1 MSAPTLQPHE
11 ESGVDAL
18 SLSHVQQPALP
29 LRVLLVGRDM
39 GTLSMLAQILT
50 RQGRQAMAARDPGE
64 AAGLL
69 SGQMPD
75 IAIVDVATQD
85 ADELTY
91 LAELRRRYNDLGII
105 VTAGDDSVAL
115 AEKAVVA
122 GADHILA
129 KPIQPWALQ
138 LAVDKLAELR
148 EQRQR
153 VLSLQRELTFSVRD
167 AAFPD
172 IVTNSD
178 CMKAVLRLV
187 EKVSSRDLS
196 VLICGESGT
205 GKELVARAIH
215 QASSRARG
223 NFIELNCAAL
233 PPNLVESE
241 LFGHEK
247 GAFTG
252 AVTAR
257 AGKIEQASGGTLFLD
272 EIGELPLEMQPKL
285 LRALQERRITR
296 IGGRGLIESDFRL
309 VCATNRDLVEEV
321 KTGRFREDLF
331 YRIAVFPIQLPP
343 LRERIVELELL
354 LSHFLR
360 QEGASR
366 PIIASSALDMLAK
379 YRWPGNVRELK
390 NFAQAV
396 MLLSDGGHI
405 DEAAV
410 HAYFGSRLNLN
421 ACPDKPKGP
430 RPVRRIDEVEREEI
444 MNAMQFFNGNVPE
457 AARALGI
464 GRATLYKYLNRS
476 ITQTDF

>member
-1 MSAPTLQPHE
+1 MITETMVQTQAATNVPADLP
-11 ESGVDAL
+11 G
-18 SLSHVQQPALP
+18 QQPVLP
-29 LRVLLVGRDM
+29 LRVLLVGRDAGM
-39 GTLSMLAQILT
+39 LTLLGQILAH
-50 RQGRQAMAARDPGE
+50 QGRQAMAARDPGE

-69 SGQMPD
+69 AGSMPD
-75 IAIVDVATQD
+75 IAIVDVAN
-85 ADELTY
+85 ADSEEMEY
-91 LAELRRRYNDLGII
+91 VAELRRHFSDLGII

-115 AEKAVVA
+115 AEKAVSS
-122 GADHILA
+122 GADHILP
-129 KPIQPWALQ
+129 KPIAPWALQ

-148 EQRQR
+148 EHRQR
-153 VLSLQRELTFSVRD
+153 VLSLQRELTHSVRD

-172 IVTNSD
+172 IVTSSD
-178 CMKAVLRLV
+178 RMKAVLRLV
-187 EKVSSRDLS
+187 EKVSARDLS

-215 QASSRARG
+215 QSSPRANG

-296 IGGRGLIESDFRL
+296 IGGRGLIDSNFRL
-309 VCATNRDLVEEV
+309 VCATNRDLTEEV
-321 KTGRFREDLF
+321 KAGRFREDLF
-331 YRIAVFPIQLPP
+331 YRVAVFPIQLPP
-343 LRERIVELELL
+343 LRERIVDLELL

-360 QEGASR
+360 QEGACC
-366 PIIASSALDMLAK
+366 PDLTTGALNMLAK
-379 YRWPGNVRELK
+379 YPWPGNVRELK

-396 MLLSDGGHI
+396 MLLSESGHI
-405 DEAAV
+405 DEPAV
-410 HAYFGSRLNLN
+410 QAYFGSRLNLN
-421 ACPDKPKGP
+421 GARENRKGP
-430 RPVRRIDEVEREEI
+430 KPVRKLEDVERDEI
-444 MNAMQFFNGNVPE
+444 MNAMQVFGGNVPE

-476 ITQTDF
+476 ITQSDV